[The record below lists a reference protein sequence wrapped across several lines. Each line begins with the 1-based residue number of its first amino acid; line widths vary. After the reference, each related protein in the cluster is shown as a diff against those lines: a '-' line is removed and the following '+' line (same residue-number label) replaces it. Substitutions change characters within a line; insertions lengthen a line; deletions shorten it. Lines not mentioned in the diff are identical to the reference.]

1 MEKKLYRSND
11 RKIFGV
17 CGGLAEYF
25 GINPLIVRILGII
38 FAVNTNGL
46 GAVIYLV
53 VAILMANRPDYA
65 SRYDN

>member
-11 RKIFGV
+11 REIFGV

-25 GINPLIVRILGII
+25 GINPIIVRILWII
-38 FAVNTNGL
+38 FAINTSGL

-53 VAILMANRPDYA
+53 VAILMANRPDYV

>member
-25 GINPLIVRILGII
+25 GINPLIVRILWII

-46 GAVIYLV
+46 GVVIYSEQWHREFYPHQADSL
-53 VAILMANRPDYA
+53 
-65 SRYDN
+65 